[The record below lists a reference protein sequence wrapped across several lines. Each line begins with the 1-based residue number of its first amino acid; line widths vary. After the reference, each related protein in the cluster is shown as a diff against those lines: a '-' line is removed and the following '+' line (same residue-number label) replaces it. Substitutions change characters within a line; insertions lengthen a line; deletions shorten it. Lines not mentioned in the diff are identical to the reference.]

1 MKINTAKSALKQSN
15 PEKAACTAPLME
27 SSAESRPNA
36 PASIHE
42 PQQRDYFTQWWNEYQ
57 RKMRVRFQPEL
68 LKPKANINQ
77 KDFQESCPV
86 SPSVC
91 TIWHFQTRRS
101 SNRVAL
107 KLRATVPD
115 HCHTDGSC
123 SLAAVHLPRE
133 HGNRA
138 PAGGRPQS
146 EPGCRDFLVNP
157 SVEVESAYNTANQ
170 RCRGSGTLLSEWN
183 QRSMDVSPIAKLLIF
198 EFNES

>member
-77 KDFQESCPV
+77 EDFQESCPV
-86 SPSVC
+86 SPSVAPYG
-91 TIWHFQTRRS
+91 TSKPADRATESRS
-101 SNRVAL
+101 SCEQPYRTTATRMVLAAWLPFIFHASTAIAPRQVDGPRASQAAGTFLSIRQL
-107 KLRATVPD
+107 KLNRPT
-115 HCHTDGSC
+115 TLQTS
-123 SLAAVHLPRE
+123 AAVGQERCYRNGIKGPWTFPRLP
-133 HGNRA
+133 N
-138 PAGGRPQS
+138 
-146 EPGCRDFLVNP
+146 C
-157 SVEVESAYNTANQ
+157 
-170 RCRGSGTLLSEWN
+170 
-183 QRSMDVSPIAKLLIF
+183 
-198 EFNES
+198 